1 MNPVRGILLIL
12 MAVTL
17 FSGMS
22 AFIKAA
28 GRIPA
33 GEAVFFRSAC
43 ALPIIILWLWMR
55 GDLAQGL
62 RVQSYRKHMY
72 RSFAGTMAMG
82 LTFASLKYLPLP
94 EVTALRFVTPI
105 LIVLLAALLL
115 GEQIRLMRIT
125 AVAVGLLGVLVILW
139 PRLGASLAGA
149 GKREMIG
156 AMMVLASAGF
166 AAFAQISLKRMA
178 GVEKTAA
185 IVFFFSMTS
194 MLISLFS
201 LPFGWVWPQRYE
213 WLFLIGAG
221 VIGGAGQI
229 LLTSSYR
236 FADAGVLAP
245 FTYVSMIWS
254 LLIGYFIFGE
264 APTWAMLA
272 GALLIILSG
281 VAIVFRERQL
291 GKKLPVT
298 GKFPES

>member
-1 MNPVRGILLIL
+1 MNPVRGIVLIL
-12 MAVTL
+12 LAVTL

-149 GKREMIG
+149 GQREMIG

-281 VAIVFRERQL
+281 VAIVLRERQL